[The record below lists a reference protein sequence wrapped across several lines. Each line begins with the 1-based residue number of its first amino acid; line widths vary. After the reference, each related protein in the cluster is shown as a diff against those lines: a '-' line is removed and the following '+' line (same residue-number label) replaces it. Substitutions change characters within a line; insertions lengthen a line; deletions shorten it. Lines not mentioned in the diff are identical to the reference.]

1 MLLIDPR
8 RPLERAHVLVLGPGL
23 GAERVALALLDR
35 LPLLGDHPERVV
47 PVLRDAAVDE
57 PAAHDEPR
65 AADAPAAVHG
75 GDAPPALVVAQDGHD
90 AADEVDRV
98 GEGAVADGEVVVLD
112 LAGVD
117 ADERAA
123 LGEVWRVWEELVGL
137 GEVDECADA
146 GEEERVELLLRV
158 PLHLLGRLWAVWE
171 FARDQ
176 IGGRPVRVR
185 DGLWSTRAGGL
196 DGGRWRGG

>member
-1 MLLIDPR
+1 MLVEDIGQVVVH
-8 RPLERAHVLVLGPGL
+8 RADNVLVALSVAIDVILGPQYLLGL
-23 GAERVALALLDR
+23 GDRDPDGNPVAGVR
-35 LPLLGDHPERVV
+35 T
-47 PVLRDAAVDE
+47 LRGSNVKTVGLE
-57 PAAHDEPR
+57 P
-65 AADAPAAVHG
+65 G
-75 GDAPPALVVAQDGHD
+75 LY
-90 AADEVDRV
+90 EVDRV
-98 GEGAVADGEVVVLD
+98 GEGAVADGKVVVLD

-123 LGEVWRVWEELVGL
+123 LGEVWRVREELVGL

-158 PLHLLGRLWAVWE
+158 PLHLLGRLWAVRE

-176 IGGRPVRVR
+176 IGGGPVRVR